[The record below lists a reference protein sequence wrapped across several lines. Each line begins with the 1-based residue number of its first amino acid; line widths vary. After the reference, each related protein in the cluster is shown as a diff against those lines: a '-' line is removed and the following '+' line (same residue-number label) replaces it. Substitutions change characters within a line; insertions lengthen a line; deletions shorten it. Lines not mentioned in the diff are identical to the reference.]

1 LEASRGGW
9 GREPEVEGKGGSQ
22 AYGARERAG
31 EAGLEEEERRRKK
44 EDGRRKKEIGK
55 KKRRKRERKRGER
68 VRKIGET

>member
-22 AYGARERAG
+22 AYGAREQAG

-44 EDGRRKKEIGK
+44 EDGKRKKEIGK
-55 KKRRKRERKRGER
+55 KEKEKKRKEKRRKG
-68 VRKIGET
+68 

>member
-1 LEASRGGW
+1 MEASRGGW

-44 EDGRRKKEIGK
+44 EDGKRKKEIGK
-55 KKRRKRERKRGER
+55 KEKEKKRKEKRRKG
-68 VRKIGET
+68 

>member
-44 EDGRRKKEIGK
+44 EDGKRKKEIGK
-55 KKRRKRERKRGER
+55 KEKEKKRKEKRRKG
-68 VRKIGET
+68 